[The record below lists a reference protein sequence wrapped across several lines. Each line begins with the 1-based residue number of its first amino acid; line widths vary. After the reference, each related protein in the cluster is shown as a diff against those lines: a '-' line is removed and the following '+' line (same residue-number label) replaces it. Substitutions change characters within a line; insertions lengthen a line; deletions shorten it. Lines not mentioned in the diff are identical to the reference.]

1 MMDKPVLTFS
11 KKEHIVSRKTIDKLF
26 SGGNRSMVVF
36 PIRMVYMQAEMDDVP
51 VEVMVS
57 VSKRHFKRAVKRN
70 RGKRQIREAYRK
82 NKALLISEVEKC
94 ENKKFALAFIYLADE
109 LMTSATI
116 EESIRK
122 LLARLSEKVAN
133 SLHNEENR

>member
-1 MMDKPVLTFS
+1 
-11 KKEHIVSRKTIDKLF
+11 
-26 SGGNRSMVVF
+26 MVVF

-70 RGKRQIREAYRK
+70 RVKRQIREAYRK

-94 ENKKFALAFIYLADE
+94 ENKKFALAFI
-109 LMTSATI
+109 
-116 EESIRK
+116 
-122 LLARLSEKVAN
+122 
-133 SLHNEENR
+133 

>member
-1 MMDKPVLTFS
+1 MYVWFAVMFMREKSLRRNV
-11 KKEHIVSRKTIDKLF
+11 
-26 SGGNRSMVVF
+26 RS
-36 PIRMVYMQAEMDDVP
+36 
-51 VEVMVS
+51 VMRPHRS
-57 VSKRHFKRAVKRN
+57 LRN
-70 RGKRQIREAYRK
+70 RVKRQIREAYRK

-109 LMTSATI
+109 LMTSETI

>member
-51 VEVMVS
+51 V
-57 VSKRHFKRAVKRN
+57 
-70 RGKRQIREAYRK
+70 
-82 NKALLISEVEKC
+82 
-94 ENKKFALAFIYLADE
+94 
-109 LMTSATI
+109 
-116 EESIRK
+116 
-122 LLARLSEKVAN
+122 
-133 SLHNEENR
+133 